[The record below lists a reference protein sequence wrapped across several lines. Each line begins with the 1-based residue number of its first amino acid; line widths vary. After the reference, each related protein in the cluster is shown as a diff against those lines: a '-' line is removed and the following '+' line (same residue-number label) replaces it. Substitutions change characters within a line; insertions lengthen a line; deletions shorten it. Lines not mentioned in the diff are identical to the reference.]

1 MLVNCL
7 THIFVDTV
15 YILMDIYIFSYL
27 SLVYIYLW
35 VFMRPCMGIR
45 LCLCSFIVCICNGI
59 FCVCVRISAY
69 ICVYSVACDFLM
81 PFQRVVDIVTL
92 VGLLQ
97 ANAARPTGTC
107 PVKVENKE
115 AQTGLHDLIFL
126 FSFIFIYFFMYI
138 YM

>member
-1 MLVNCL
+1 
-7 THIFVDTV
+7 
-15 YILMDIYIFSYL
+15 
-27 SLVYIYLW
+27 
-35 VFMRPCMGIR
+35 MGIR

-59 FCVCVRISAY
+59 FYVCVRISVY

-138 YM
+138 YTVLPKNLGASAF